1 MLHVSKMYALVLRVL
16 FEKCGYD
23 ERIKK
28 GDININCAKEGRGN
42 EESNVILI
50 YLVLVGLMVEK

>member
-1 MLHVSKMYALVLRVL
+1 MYALVLRVL